1 MKAQPN
7 TNCFVRSQ
15 EEENEEVWR
24 TTHIAVSIAYSNLR
38 MHVSFI
44 PFQPI
49 EVGDRYVYPHPS
61 LLLIHGEIR
70 FLEHCVMVMDQ

>member
-24 TTHIAVSIAYSNLR
+24 TTHIAVSIAYLNLR

-70 FLEHCVMVMDQ
+70 LHEHCVMVMD